1 MIKTIT
7 FETKDVELV
16 IGLLFNRMQETIDW
30 NMTDEISMAYFSA
43 YMNAVDILID
53 DRKVGHKKHNAELKS
68 YYYKIT
74 NKQYQKTNII
84 RKGKWT
90 REN

>member
-1 MIKTIT
+1 MVKTIT

-16 IGLLFNRMQETIDW
+16 IGLLFSRMEETISW

-43 YMNAVDILID
+43 YMNAVDILLD
-53 DRKVGHKKHNAELKS
+53 DRIVWQKKHNADLKS
-68 YYYKIT
+68 YYYKNT
-74 NKQYQKTNII
+74 NKQYQKNNII
-84 RKGKWT
+84 RKGKRT

>member
-16 IGLLFNRMQETIDW
+16 IGLLFSKMDEIQRLG
-30 NMTDEISMAYFSA
+30 MTDEICMEYFSA
-43 YMNAVDILID
+43 YMNAVDILLD
-53 DRKVGHKKHNAELKS
+53 DRIVWQKRHNTDLKS
-68 YYYKIT
+68 YYYKNT
-74 NKQYQKTNII
+74 NKQYQKNNII

>member
-16 IGLLFNRMQETIDW
+16 IGLLFNKMDEIQRL
-30 NMTDEISMAYFSA
+30 NMTDESSMAFFSA
-43 YMNAVDILID
+43 YMNAVDILLD
-53 DRKVGHKKHNAELKS
+53 DRKASYKKHNAELKS
-68 YYYKIT
+68 YYYKNT
-74 NKQYQKTNII
+74 NKQYQKNNII